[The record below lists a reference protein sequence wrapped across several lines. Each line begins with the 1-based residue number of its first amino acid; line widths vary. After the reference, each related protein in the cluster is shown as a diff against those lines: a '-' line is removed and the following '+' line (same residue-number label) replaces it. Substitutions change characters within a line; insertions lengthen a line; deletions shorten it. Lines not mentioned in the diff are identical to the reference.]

1 MIRNRSRNVRDDGL
15 KDITTYI
22 INRLENVKTRQR
34 AMMRREAEDI
44 KDTQIQVLWKKN
56 TITEMKNTMARINS
70 YSRSLGFY
78 ILILESASQFLQ
90 SKKGKLTGILIGSVL
105 FIGLWKLKIKRGQS
119 RIWGQDQKKHYF
131 FN

>member
-78 ILILESASQFLQ
+78 ILILESASRYL
-90 SKKGKLTGILIGSVL
+90 L
-105 FIGLWKLKIKRGQS
+105 LKTC
-119 RIWGQDQKKHYF
+119 WDFY
-131 FN
+131 